1 LAEGSIIEMNM
12 DKPMKVRALGL
23 MSGGLDSMLAVR
35 VLLDQDIEMTG
46 ITFQTPFFGPEGAQ
60 KAARQLGIPLR
71 VVDIGGAH
79 LEMLKNPKY
88 GYGSQMN
95 PCIDCHALMLKTAGG
110 IMDAEGFDFLC
121 TGEVLGQR
129 PMSQRKDALRAVDK
143 LSGYGGY
150 ILRPLSAK
158 LLWETVPEELGKV
171 DRQRLLNI
179 HGRSRKVQMALA
191 AHYGIEEYPS
201 PGGGCILTK
210 EGFADRL
217 RDLLATQEEVGLH
230 DVELLKCGRHL
241 RLPSGR
247 RLVVGRVHGDNLRL
261 QALAREEDLL
271 LRVKGIPGPTGLLAA
286 QVPVQ
291 EVESAAGIVA
301 AYSDAETGEDTV
313 VVLSGRENREITIT
327 VRPKEDFRELL
338 IQ

>member
-1 LAEGSIIEMNM
+1 
-12 DKPMKVRALGL
+12 

-71 VVDIGGAH
+71 VIDIGAVH

-95 PCIDCHALMLKTAGG
+95 PCIDCHALMFKTAGG

-171 DRQRLLNI
+171 DRQRLLDIN
-179 HGRSRKVQMALA
+179 GRSRKPQMALA
-191 AHYGIEEYPS
+191 AHY
-201 PGGGCILTK
+201 
-210 EGFADRL
+210 
-217 RDLLATQEEVGLH
+217 
-230 DVELLKCGRHL
+230 
-241 RLPSGR
+241 
-247 RLVVGRVHGDNLRL
+247 
-261 QALAREEDLL
+261 
-271 LRVKGIPGPTGLLAA
+271 
-286 QVPVQ
+286 
-291 EVESAAGIVA
+291 
-301 AYSDAETGEDTV
+301 
-313 VVLSGRENREITIT
+313 
-327 VRPKEDFRELL
+327 
-338 IQ
+338 

>member
-1 LAEGSIIEMNM
+1 
-12 DKPMKVRALGL
+12 MKVRALGL

-60 KAARQLGIPLR
+60 KAARQLGTPLR
-71 VVDIGGAH
+71 VIDIGAVH

-158 LLWETVPEELGKV
+158 LLWETMPEELGKV
-171 DRQRLLNI
+171 DRQRLLDI
-179 HGRSRKVQMALA
+179 HGRSRKPQMALA

-210 EGFADRL
+210 SGFADRL

-247 RLVVGRVHGDNLRL
+247 RLVVGRIHADNLKL
-261 QALAREEDLL
+261 QELAREGDLL
-271 LRVKGIPGPTGLLAA
+271 LRVEGVPTPTGLLSAESSQQELELAA
-286 QVPVQ
+286 D
-291 EVESAAGIVA
+291 IVA
-301 AYSDAETGEDTV
+301 AYSDAETGEEAIV
-313 VVLSGRENREITIT
+313 EVSGKEVRKITLNT
-327 VRPKEDFRELL
+327 PPKEEFRKLL
-338 IQ
+338 V

>member
-1 LAEGSIIEMNM
+1 
-12 DKPMKVRALGL
+12 

-46 ITFQTPFFGPEGAQ
+46 ITFQTPFFGPAGAQ

-71 VVDIGGAH
+71 VVDIGEAH

-171 DRQRLLNI
+171 DRQRLLDI

-191 AHYGIEEYPS
+191 AYYGIEEYPS

-286 QVPVQ
+286 QVSVQ
-291 EVESAAGIVA
+291 EVELAAGIVA

-313 VVLSGRENREITIT
+313 VVLSGRENREITVT

>member
-1 LAEGSIIEMNM
+1 
-12 DKPMKVRALGL
+12 MKVRALGL

-46 ITFQTPFFGPEGAQ
+46 ITFETPFFGPEGAR
-60 KAARQLGIPLR
+60 KAAGQLGISLR
-71 VVDIGGAH
+71 VVDIAEAH

-95 PCIDCHALMLKTAGG
+95 PCIDCHALMIKTAGG

-171 DRQRLLNI
+171 DRQRLLDI
-179 HGRSRKVQMALA
+179 QGRSRKPQMTLA

-210 EGFADRL
+210 AGFADRL

-241 RLPSGR
+241 RLPSGI
-247 RLVVGRVHGDNLRL
+247 RLVVGRIHGDNLKL
-261 QALAREEDLL
+261 QELARKQDLL
-271 LRVKGIPGPTGLLAA
+271 LRVKGIPGPTGLLAV
-286 QVPVQ
+286 QVSEQ
-291 EVESAAGIVA
+291 EVELAADIVA
-301 AYSDAETGEDTV
+301 AYSDAPTGEDTV
-313 VVLSGRENREITIT
+313 VVLSGREDWEITVT
-327 VRPKEDFRELL
+327 VRAKEAFRDLL

>member
-1 LAEGSIIEMNM
+1 
-12 DKPMKVRALGL
+12 
-23 MSGGLDSMLAVR
+23 MLAVR

-60 KAARQLGIPLR
+60 KAAKQLGVTLR
-71 VVDIGGAH
+71 VIDIGAVH

-95 PCIDCHALMLKTAGG
+95 PCIDCHALMFREAGE
-110 IMDAEGFDFLC
+110 IMEAEGFDFLC

-158 LLWETVPEELGKV
+158 LLWKTIPEELGKV
-171 DRQRLLNI
+171 NRQRLLDIN
-179 HGRSRKVQMALA
+179 GRSRKRQMALA
-191 AHYGIEEYPS
+191 ADYGIEEYPS

-210 EGFADRL
+210 AGFADRL
-217 RDLLATQEEVGLH
+217 RDLLAIQEEVGLH

-247 RLVVGRVHGDNLRL
+247 RLVVGRIHADNLKL
-261 QALAREEDLL
+261 QELAREEDLL
-271 LRVKGIPGPTGLLAA
+271 LKVKGVPTPTGLLSAESSQQELELAA
-286 QVPVQ
+286 D
-291 EVESAAGIVA
+291 IVA
-301 AYSDAETGEDTV
+301 AYSDAETGTDAV
-313 VVLSGRENREITIT
+313 VMLSGRENREIKVA
-327 VRPKEDFRELL
+327 VRPKEDFRDLL

>member
-1 LAEGSIIEMNM
+1 MR
-12 DKPMKVRALGL
+12 VRGLGL

-46 ITFQTPFFGPEGAQ
+46 ITFQTPFFGPEGAR
-60 KAARQLGIPLR
+60 KATRQLGIPLR
-71 VVDIGGAH
+71 VVDIGAAH

-110 IMDAEGFDFLC
+110 IMDAEGFDFLA

-150 ILRPLSAK
+150 TLRPLSAK
-158 LLWETVPEELGKV
+158 LLWETVPEELGQV
-171 DRQRLLNI
+171 DRQRLLDI
-179 HGRSRKVQMALA
+179 QGRSRKPQMALA

-210 EGFADRL
+210 AGFSDRL
-217 RDLLATQEEVGLH
+217 RDLLATQDEVGLH

-247 RLVVGRVHGDNLRL
+247 RLVVGRIHSDNLKL
-261 QALAREEDLL
+261 QELARKQDLL
-271 LRVKGIPGPTGLLAA
+271 VRVKGVPGPTGLIAA
-286 QVPVQ
+286 QVSEQ
-291 EVESAAGIVA
+291 EVELAAGIVA
-301 AYSDAETGEDTV
+301 AYSDAETGEQAIV
-313 VVLSGRENREITIT
+313 VVSG
-327 VRPKEDFRELL
+327 KEDQEIEVTVKSKKQFREFL

>member
-1 LAEGSIIEMNM
+1 
-12 DKPMKVRALGL
+12 MKVRGLGL

-46 ITFQTPFFGPEGAQ
+46 ITFQTPFFGPEGAR
-60 KAARQLGIPLR
+60 KAASQLGIPLR
-71 VVDIGGAH
+71 VVDIGAAH

-110 IMDAEGFDFLC
+110 IMDAEGFDFLS

-150 ILRPLSAK
+150 TLRPLSAK

-171 DRQRLLNI
+171 DRQRLLDI
-179 HGRSRKVQMALA
+179 HGRSRKPQMTLA

-210 EGFADRL
+210 AGFADRL

-247 RLVVGRVHGDNLRL
+247 RLVVGRIHGDNLKL
-261 QALAREEDLL
+261 QELARKQDLL
-271 LRVKGIPGPTGLLAA
+271 LRVKGIPGPTGLLSVEA
-286 QVPVQ
+286 PEQ
-291 EVESAAGIVA
+291 EVELAADIVA
-301 AYSDAETGEDTV
+301 AYSDAPTGEDTV
-313 VVLSGRENREITIT
+313 VVLSGREDREITVT
-327 VRPKEDFRELL
+327 VRAKEAFRDLL

>member
-1 LAEGSIIEMNM
+1 MN
-12 DKPMKVRALGL
+12 KSTKVRALGL

-35 VLLDQDIEMTG
+35 VLLDQNIEMTG

-71 VVDIGGAH
+71 VIDIGAVH

-110 IMDAEGFDFLC
+110 IMDAEEFDFLC

-143 LSGYGGY
+143 LSGYGRY

-171 DRQRLLNI
+171 DRQRLLDI
-179 HGRSRKVQMALA
+179 HGRSRKPQMALA

-210 EGFADRL
+210 AGFADRL

-247 RLVVGRVHGDNLRL
+247 RLVVGRIHADNLRL
-261 QALAREEDLL
+261 QELAREENLL
-271 LRVKGIPGPTGLLAA
+271 LRVKGVPGPTGLIAA
-286 QVPVQ
+286 QVSEQ
-291 EVESAAGIVA
+291 EVELAANIVA
-301 AYSDAETGEDTV
+301 SYSDTPTGEDAV
-313 VVLSGRENREITIT
+313 VVLSGRENREITVT
-327 VRPKEDFRELL
+327 VRPKEEFRDLL
-338 IQ
+338 I

>member
-1 LAEGSIIEMNM
+1 MR
-12 DKPMKVRALGL
+12 VRGLGL

-35 VLLDQDIEMTG
+35 VLLDQNIEMTG
-46 ITFQTPFFGPEGAQ
+46 ITFETPFFGPEGAR

-71 VVDIGGAH
+71 VVDIGAIH

-110 IMDAEGFDFLC
+110 IMDAEGFDFLA

-143 LSGYGGY
+143 LSGYGEY
-150 ILRPLSAK
+150 TLRPLSAK

-171 DRQRLLNI
+171 DRQRLLDI
-179 HGRSRKVQMALA
+179 HGRSRKPQMTLA

-210 EGFADRL
+210 AGFADRL

-241 RLPSGR
+241 RLPRGR
-247 RLVVGRVHGDNLRL
+247 RLVVGRIHGDNLKL
-261 QALAREEDLL
+261 QELAREEDLL
-271 LRVKGIPGPTGLLAA
+271 LRVKGVPGPTGLIGAH
-286 QVPVQ
+286 VSEQ
-291 EVESAAGIVA
+291 EVELAAGIVA
-301 AYSDAETGEDTV
+301 AYSDAETGEEAIV
-313 VVLSGRENREITIT
+313 VVSGKDDREMTIT
-327 VRPKEDFRELL
+327 VRPKKEFRELL
-338 IQ
+338 I